1 MEQKQIP
8 AANQEVSKFVTI
20 SIGYVVEKIEEHS
33 NFEQILF
40 KADQALYQAKKH
52 GRNLVAKYS

>member
-1 MEQKQIP
+1 M
-8 AANQEVSKFVTI
+8 TI

-52 GRNLVAKYS
+52 GRNLVAEYS